1 VRAVTFALV
10 LVTALAS
17 LESTVVSTAMPTII
31 GELHGLPVYSWVFS
45 AYLLSATVTMP
56 IYGRLADLYGR
67 RRIMLIAI
75 SLFVAG
81 AATCAAART
90 MTQLI
95 AARVLQGLG
104 AGGLMPVALIVSGDL
119 FTLRE
124 RARIQGLFSGVWG
137 VASLVGPILGAFLT
151 VTFGWRSIFSINL
164 PLGVL
169 AFVLVATK
177 MIESRATR
185 PDPVDVSG
193 ALLLAGGITALLLSV
208 LQKAGGAALSPE
220 ARVALLAAGVI
231 LLGVFARQQARR
243 AHPLIPPE
251 LFRHARTLSPYIS
264 GVLMGTTIFGVDTF
278 VPLFVQ
284 GARGGT
290 AMAAGAVVTPVV
302 LMWAL
307 SAAVAARAVV
317 RFGFR
322 RTAQCGSVLILLGCG
337 GLIVC
342 ALLHAHVGT
351 ITATCA
357 LIGAGLGPSS
367 MSQVL
372 AIQHAA
378 EEHQRG
384 VATSLVPFFRAVGG
398 ALGVGALGGL
408 LATGLSRRLG
418 PAAETAG
425 ALLARGHGGPAS
437 ATSDLPALG
446 AALEA
451 ALIPVFVVLLVL
463 AVLNVAVA
471 SSFPRHAD
479 PASPPV

>member
-1 VRAVTFALV
+1 
-10 LVTALAS
+10 
-17 LESTVVSTAMPTII
+17 
-31 GELHGLPVYSWVFS
+31 
-45 AYLLSATVTMP
+45 
-56 IYGRLADLYGR
+56 
-67 RRIMLIAI
+67 
-75 SLFVAG
+75 
-81 AATCAAART
+81 
-90 MTQLI
+90 
-95 AARVLQGLG
+95 
-104 AGGLMPVALIVSGDL
+104 
-119 FTLRE
+119 
-124 RARIQGLFSGVWG
+124 
-137 VASLVGPILGAFLT
+137 
-151 VTFGWRSIFSINL
+151 
-164 PLGVL
+164 
-169 AFVLVATK
+169 
-177 MIESRATR
+177 
-185 PDPVDVSG
+185 
-193 ALLLAGGITALLLSV
+193 
-208 LQKAGGAALSPE
+208 
-220 ARVALLAAGVI
+220 
-231 LLGVFARQQARR
+231 
-243 AHPLIPPE
+243 
-251 LFRHARTLSPYIS
+251 
-264 GVLMGTTIFGVDTF
+264 VLMGTTIFGVDTF

-322 RTAQCGSVLILLGCG
+322 RTAQLGSILILLGCG

-342 ALLHAHVGT
+342 AVLHAHVGT

-357 LIGAGLGPSS
+357 VIGAGLGPSS

-425 ALLARGHGGPAS
+425 ALLARGHAAQTS
-437 ATSDLPALG
+437 TVSDLPALG
-446 AALEA
+446 AALEG

-471 SSFPRHAD
+471 SSFPRHAE
-479 PASPPV
+479 PAPPTV